1 MQRKVIAVF
10 KSSYFPYLSVGMGV
24 LSVLIAWQSALWIE
38 NSEKNR
44 FITAS
49 EQILFLAEKQLQS
62 NVQLVCGAAAYVKA
76 SNSVS
81 REDWNLF
88 IQAQYLTNRFP
99 SIQAV
104 GYAPIVKVDHRKAYE
119 ASIQAEGFKDFAI
132 FPHSQ
137 NSDAIVISYLEPFNT
152 ANQKAMGFDM
162 ASESRRKV
170 TMQMAIERGVATLS
184 PKIELVQGD
193 TPEEKAGFVIYV
205 PLYETRM
212 VPDTQAQKNE
222 SIRGFIFA
230 GIKAQTL
237 FQGLLGKHYIKVDFE
252 IYDGSALDINTKLF
266 DSNPKLIEA
275 RYEQVKTI
283 SLYGKEWT
291 FHFKTDEVLDISW
304 SRYVPYM
311 QAFFGIIFALV
322 VGKWLY
328 ALRRTREEAYRI
340 AEEKTKLLAHSEAE
354 VRTIFQVMHEGVVVQ
369 NAQGVIIECNLAAQE
384 IFGMSKEAMLGK
396 TSSHGQWSAIRE
408 DGSLLPTQERPAP
421 KALHTG
427 KAQDNIIMGI
437 KRDNNEIIWVQ
448 ANAQPIFSDDFSYV
462 ESVVV
467 TLSDITQFRKSKSK
481 LEEYIALIDTNVI
494 ISSTNL
500 EGIITEVSEAFC
512 NISGYTKEELVGKN
526 HNIVRHIDMPASLY
540 EEMWKTLKN
549 NQIWRGEMKNRHK
562 EGKDYWVDATI
573 SPRYNELG
581 KMIGYTA
588 VRQDITDKK
597 RIEELSITDRLTG
610 LYNRL
615 KLDELLS
622 LQVNMAHRYETPFSA
637 IMLDIDKFKSVNDTY
652 GHQVGDTLLQ
662 EIATVLKTN
671 VRQEDILG
679 RWGGEE
685 FLILLPSTTL
695 EGAIQLAEKLR
706 VAIEVYDFTTVGKR
720 TSSFG
725 VATYAKGDDTKTVV
739 GRADEALYRAKA
751 NGRNMVDS
759 EIYTCELY
767 PSTRS

>member
-137 NSDAIVISYLEPFNT
+137 NSDAIVISYLEPFNA

-212 VPDTQAQKNE
+212 VPDTQSQKNE

-237 FQGLLGKHYIKVDFE
+237 FQGLLGKNYIKVDFE

-328 ALRRTREEAYRI
+328 ALQRTREEAYRI

-384 IFGMSKEAMLGK
+384 IFGMSKEEMLGK
-396 TSSHGQWSAIRE
+396 TSSHGHWSAIRE

-421 KALHTG
+421 KALRTG

-437 KRDNNEIIWVQ
+437 KREDNEITWVQ

-581 KMIGYTA
+581 EIIGYTA

-685 FLILLPSTTL
+685 FLILLPSTAL
-695 EGAIQLAEKLR
+695 EGAVQLAEKLR